1 MSAHALLSASGSK
14 RWLSCP
20 PSARLEAKY
29 PDKSSDAAKEGTLA
43 HAIAEFYLKQYLK
56 YGHTDAVLPA
66 TFTENNFYN
75 RAMPDYV
82 FEYVD
87 TCIEKINTAMTVDK
101 NSFIAVEQKISY
113 GDWVPNGFGTGD
125 MVVVSSNYA
134 EIVDLKYG
142 KGVPVTAKDNTQM
155 QMYALGLV
163 SDYYPL
169 YEFEKVKMTIVQPRN
184 GGIST
189 QEKSVDELVK
199 WGSST
204 VKPTA
209 KLAYKGEGELNAGS
223 WCKFCKASIRCRAYS
238 DYCMHLAQLEFKSI
252 DLLTDDEMAKA
263 LSQVDDLITY
273 AHAIKEYALSEALK
287 GKKWRGYK
295 LVEGRS
301 VRKYTDEKVIKERL
315 FMAGYSAD
323 MYLTEPKLKSITEL
337 TKVIGKKKFDKLL
350 SGFIDKP
357 QGKPTL
363 VLENDPR
370 SEYNPIENEFDVID

>member
-29 PDKSSDAAKEGTLA
+29 PDKNSDAAKEGTLA

-75 RAMPDYV
+75 RAMLDYV

-87 TCIEKINTAMTVDK
+87 TCIEKTNAAIAADK

-125 MVVVSSNYA
+125 MVIINSNYA

-142 KGVPVTAKDNTQM
+142 KGVPVAAKDNTQM

-189 QEKSVDELVK
+189 QEKSVDELIK
-199 WGSST
+199 WGTST

-223 WCKFCKASIRCRAYS
+223 WCKFCKASIRCRAYANH
-238 DYCMHLAQLEFKSI
+238 CMRLAQLEFKNAN
-252 DLLTDDEMAKA
+252 LLTDDEMAMA
-263 LSQVDDLITY
+263 LSQVDDLVSY
-273 AHAIKEYALSEALK
+273 AHSIKEYALSEALK
-287 GKKWRGYK
+287 GKIWQGYK

-301 VRKYTDEKVIKERL
+301 VRKYRDETAIIGVLKN
-315 FMAGYSAD
+315 AGYDSEIY
-323 MYLTEPKLKSITEL
+323 MKEPKLKAITEL
-337 TKVIGKKKFDKLL
+337 MPSIGKKKFNTLL
-350 SGFIDKP
+350 DSFIDKP
-357 QGKPTL
+357 SGKPTL
-363 VLENDPR
+363 VPEDDPR
-370 SEYNPIENEFDVID
+370 PEYNPIENEFDVID